1 MKPGSTEKM
10 HKRCLVILFA
20 LWTAAL
26 LCYLADAKGLA
37 AGLAALGVVLELIA
51 LLITWSVSEDQKRD
65 RE

>member
-10 HKRCLVILFA
+10 HKRCLVILFT
-20 LWTAAL
+20 LWTAAF

-37 AGLAALGVVLELIA
+37 TGLVVVGVVLELIA
-51 LLITWSVSEDQKRD
+51 LLIMWFVSEDQKRD